1 MFRFKHFNAKK
12 RHVVPLGLPLEQF
25 TPLTCTSAGVRQIF
39 DLPPTGR
46 LLGILG
52 YFDEG

>member
-1 MFRFKHFNAKK
+1 MPR
-12 RHVVPLGLPLEQF
+12 GLLLEQF
-25 TPLTCTSAGVRQIF
+25 TPLARTSADARQVL

-52 YFDEG
+52 RFDEGKGEG